1 MNSPVVEGCYI
12 NTLVGSDSKGE
23 VGKQYLG
30 VKVILQLGLALC
42 VGTGVVTQT
51 IPALRRQRHNWGL
64 RGRNQKPHKLNAWTL
79 DITNATR

>member
-1 MNSPVVEGCYI
+1 MRVLILTVKVRLENSI
-12 NTLVGSDSKGE
+12 
-23 VGKQYLG
+23 G